1 MSKQNLRVLSAE
13 TKEKKIEN
21 FGQKFLK
28 NISSKKII
36 WNQLSENN
44 LKFTP
49 PFHQNQFS
57 IQYLN
62 PFLIDKTNLFSTMR
76 ASFAFIPCTEHP
88 GSCYNRIDPDPS
100 STKHLYC
107 HECLFQSEDPT
118 SRYKKFPNLLEF
130 ISNAAAIFEKNKP
143 TIKSFNKP
151 ERAYVDIIDENRE
164 IIQKFTEHINEEKA
178 KVEMLYD
185 RLEKVI
191 VETVRTFKKKHV
203 ELLDD
208 QISQLKNMYFEFEM
222 DLQEAYPNR
231 DNVDSVLLS
240 EKDLQISLGQISD
253 VATLEG
259 FIDKI
264 KQDIL
269 QSTTG
274 TLICSQSEE
283 VKKMFFDE
291 YIFSLREQEHKR
303 PLAQYSFEDL
313 DEARKEIKL
322 CISQFFDK
330 AFWIEDAIVS
340 EGYTWK
346 DNWQKFTATSA
357 LFARTH
363 QQAKTAFPAFD
374 TIETN
379 ITKTNASSVA
389 SIQTQ
394 DVENTKGPSE
404 RSIKSII
411 QEPSMREGNE

>member
-1 MSKQNLRVLSAE
+1 
-13 TKEKKIEN
+13 
-21 FGQKFLK
+21 
-28 NISSKKII
+28 
-36 WNQLSENN
+36 
-44 LKFTP
+44 
-49 PFHQNQFS
+49 
-57 IQYLN
+57 
-62 PFLIDKTNLFSTMR
+62 MR
-76 ASFAFIPCTEHP
+76 ASFAFIPCIEHP

-130 ISNAAAIFEKNKP
+130 ISNAAEIFEKNKP

-151 ERAYVDIIDENRE
+151 EKAYLDIIDENKE
-164 IIQKFTEHINEEKA
+164 ILKKFTEHINEEKA

-191 VETVRTFKKKHV
+191 VETVRTFKTRHT
-203 ELLDD
+203 ELLED
-208 QISQLKNMYFEFEM
+208 QITQLKNMYYEFEM
-222 DLQEAYPNR
+222 DLQEAYPHK

-240 EKDLQISLGQISD
+240 AKDLQITLGQISD
-253 VATLEG
+253 AATLEG

-274 TLICSQSEE
+274 TLLCSQSEE

-291 YIFSLREQEHKR
+291 YIFNLREQEYKR

-313 DEARKEIKL
+313 DEARKEIKSH
-322 CISQFFDK
+322 ISKFFEK

-340 EGYTWK
+340 EGYSWR

-363 QQAKTAFPAFD
+363 QHTKTTFPAFD
-374 TIETN
+374 TAMATIAQ
-379 ITKTNASSVA
+379 TNASSTA

-394 DVENTKGPSE
+394 DVENTKEPSE
-404 RSIKSII
+404 PSIKSIV
-411 QEPSMREGNE
+411 QEPSVREGTSFHHHLKKNFLSRDRIITFIRFFLSPFKIKRSILENIPNNLALEIKDKNLVKHLFIGKKNPS